1 MPRGHRTG
9 ALLPL
14 AGAVLLLVTACTAAP
29 APTATPSPAASV
41 PPFPAASGAV
51 LSASGSDVEWHRT
64 LQVDDATAAYEE
76 ARRLLVDGGFTLTK
90 DRQGTGGG
98 DGQACTTELCV
109 GFTAND
115 IPGKGPRLVYDVFR
129 PTGIV
134 DVG

>member
-1 MPRGHRTG
+1 MARGHRTS

-14 AGAVLLLVTACTAAP
+14 TGAALLLLSACTAAP
-29 APTATPSPAASV
+29 APVATPSSGSSV
-41 PPFPAASGAV
+41 PPFPAVSAAV
-51 LSASGSDVEWHRT
+51 LAASGSDVEWHRT
-64 LQVDDATAAYEE
+64 LRVDDPTAAYEE

-98 DGQACTTELCV
+98 DGQACTPELCV

-129 PTGIV
+129 PTGVV